1 MNRKIRVA
9 FIYKKSYNYFQTDHF
24 DKTTYQFFMNALGR
38 NPDLD
43 VTYFPADDKFDT
55 TQLKGK
61 YDVILLPNNRTDGT
75 PDQLIGI
82 HKTEIPVIS
91 RTGDPHSAQ
100 RYDLISFHNEWKI
113 DCYFGTIPK
122 SYFYKFYPKH
132 FKYEVIIFGLESH
145 LYQNLKPFK
154 NRIKDKILNSGA
166 VGKTNLKS
174 RIANSIL
181 NPRHSSWYFY
191 KLRTKCNKLPYVD
204 YSGMKGKNYI
214 NEDYSSYLSQY
225 RAAIAA
231 TTFYPTQKYWE
242 IPAAGCLTFMEITP
256 KNNGE
261 YLGFKDR
268 KTAIFINEK
277 NYREKFEEYLNDLD
291 NPTWEEIAVEGRN
304 YTLANLN
311 NDKATEALVKLI
323 KNLL

>member
-1 MNRKIRVA
+1 MNKKIKVA
-9 FIYKKSYNYFQTDHF
+9 LIYKRSYNYFQPNHF
-24 DKTTYQFFMNALGR
+24 DRTTYHFFMNGLQR
-38 NPDLD
+38 NQNLEIS
-43 VTYFPADDKFDT
+43 YFPAENNFDVT
-55 TQLKGK
+55 PLKGK
-61 YDVILLPNNRTDGT
+61 FDVILLPNNRTDGT
-75 PDQLIGI
+75 PDRLKGI
-82 HKTEIPVIS
+82 REVGIPVIS
-91 RTGDPHSAQ
+91 RTGDPHSA
-100 RYDLISFHNEWKI
+100 RKYDQLSYHDEWKI

-132 FKYEVIIFGLESH
+132 FKYEVIIFGLETS
-145 LYQNLKPFK
+145 LYQNLKLFK
-154 NRIKDKILNSGA
+154 SRIRDKILNSGA

-174 RIANSIL
+174 RIANRIL
-181 NPRHSSWYFY
+181 NPRCSSWYFY

-214 NEDYSSYLSQY
+214 NEDYPSYLSRY

-231 TTFYPTQKYWE
+231 ATYYPTQKYWE

-256 KNNGE
+256 QNNGE

-277 NYREKFEEYLNDLD
+277 NYKNRFEEYLNDPD
-291 NPTWEEIAVEGRN
+291 NPRWEEIATEGRN
-304 YTLANLN
+304 YTLENLN